1 MPEMDWIVKLALVA
15 LIGLLVGVI
24 VLYHIWLDHRIARE
38 RAQTHAIAPAPARPP
53 DRADAPAPEPGRAP
67 RSA

>member
-1 MPEMDWIVKLALVA
+1 MPAMDWIVKLSLVA

-24 VLYHIWLDHRIARE
+24 VLYHIWLDHLIARE
-38 RAQTHAIAPAPARPP
+38 RAQKHAAAPAPAREP